1 MTTTAMTKHINHAPR
16 IIGLTGPNGAGK
28 DTAASMLAGL
38 IKSYDHMPAVIAFAD
53 ALYEEVAQAYEVDV
67 QSLKRRDTKE
77 KPVWWLGLTHCRDPE
92 FAIVTGPMRH
102 GDDLDTHPRSPRQI
116 LQWWGTE
123 YRRAQQPDYWVQRLQ
138 AKVQELQA
146 TGISHIIVTD
156 VRFADEADC
165 IRALGGQIW
174 RIHRPNYTPAGTGHV
189 SEVTGEEFAP
199 EVTIRNEGSM
209 ELLRIYLLQALHRAD
224 SKHKEAQWQ
233 SSEH

>member
-1 MTTTAMTKHINHAPR
+1 MTLEHAPTL
-16 IIGLTGPNGAGK
+16 IGLTGPNGAGK
-28 DTAASMLAGL
+28 DTAAEMLAGKL
-38 IKSYDHMPAVIAFAD
+38 TREGRSTVVMAFAD
-53 ALYEEVAQAYEVDV
+53 ALYEEVSAAFGVSIPE
-67 QSLKRRDTKE
+67 LKDRNTKE
-77 KPVWWLGLTHCRDPE
+77 APADWLRWSKCNNLQFWSFVSHRVPTSVLTSNAH
-92 FAIVTGPMRH
+92 
-102 GDDLDTHPRSPRQI
+102 SPRQI

-123 YRRAQQPDYWVQRLQ
+123 YRRAQQPDYWVQRML
-138 AKVQELQA
+138 AKVQQHREAGVQ
-146 TGISHIIVTD
+146 HIIVTD

-174 RIHRPNYTPAGTGHV
+174 RIHRPTLQHQGTGHV

-233 SSEH
+233 SSKH

>member
-1 MTTTAMTKHINHAPR
+1 MTKHIDHAPR

-53 ALYEEVAQAYEVDV
+53 ALYEEVAAAYEVDV

-77 KPVWWLGLTHCRDPE
+77 KPVWWLGLRHCHDPE
-92 FAIVTGPMRH
+92 FAIVTGPMRQ
-102 GDDLDTHPRSPRQI
+102 GDMLDTHPRSPRQI

-123 YRRAQQPDYWVQRLQ
+123 YRRAQQPSYWVQRLQ

-146 TGISHIIVTD
+146 AGISHVLVTD

-165 IRALGGQIW
+165 IRAMGGQIW
-174 RIHRPNYTPAGTGHV
+174 RIHRPNLQTQGTGHV
-189 SEVTGEEFAP
+189 SEVTGQEFAP
-199 EVTIRNEGSM
+199 EATITNESTLHALRLQLLQT
-209 ELLRIYLLQALHRAD
+209 LLR
-224 SKHKEAQWQ
+224 SSMKHKEYA
-233 SSEH
+233 

>member
-1 MTTTAMTKHINHAPR
+1 MTLEHAPTL
-16 IIGLTGPNGAGK
+16 IGLTGTNGAGK
-28 DTAASMLAGL
+28 DTAAEMLAGKL
-38 IKSYDHMPAVIAFAD
+38 TREGRSTVVMAFAD
-53 ALYEEVAQAYEVDV
+53 ALYEEVAQAFDLPIG
-67 QSLKRRDTKE
+67 QLKHRDTKE
-77 KPVWWLGLTHCRDPE
+77 TPLHVLKLSHCIDKQFVRAVDRGE
-92 FAIVTGPMRH
+92 WTFYQLHT
-102 GDDLDTHPRSPRQI
+102 PRSPRQI

-123 YRRAQQPDYWVQRLQ
+123 YRRAQQPDYLVQRLL
-138 AKVQELQA
+138 AKVQQHREAGVQ
-146 TGISHIIVTD
+146 HIIVTD
-156 VRFADEADC
+156 VRFADEAAA
-165 IRALGGQIW
+165 IRTQGGQIW